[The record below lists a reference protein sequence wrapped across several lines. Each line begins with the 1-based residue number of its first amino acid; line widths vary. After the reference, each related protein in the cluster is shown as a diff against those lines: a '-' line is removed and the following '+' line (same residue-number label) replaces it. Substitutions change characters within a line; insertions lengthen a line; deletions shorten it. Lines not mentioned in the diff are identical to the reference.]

1 MRNAEIIRKTSET
14 DIRLRLELD
23 GTGQFSGES
32 GIGFLDHM
40 LHQVA
45 RHGGLDMT
53 YTCAGDLAVDTHHT
67 VEDLGICLGKAL
79 RDALGDKCGIRRYGT
94 SHVPMDEALARV
106 VLDFSGRS
114 YLRLRADFQAERV
127 GTLETECVQEFFRA
141 VAEQAGITLHMD
153 MLSGTNTHHIIE
165 ALFKAFGRA
174 LKEAVSVTGEGLM
187 STKGM
192 LE

>member
-1 MRNAEIIRKTSET
+1 MRRAEIKRKTAET
-14 DIRLRLELD
+14 DIRLQLALD
-23 GTGQFSGES
+23 GLGEFSGSS

-45 RHGGLDMT
+45 RHGGIDLT
-53 YTCAGDLAVDTHHT
+53 YTCIGDLDVDCHHT
-67 VEDLGICLGKAL
+67 VEDLGICMGKAL
-79 RDALGDKCGIRRYGT
+79 REALGDKAGIRRYGAAY
-94 SHVPMDEALARV
+94 VPMDEALARA

-114 YLRLRADFQAERV
+114 YMRLGASFPAERV
-127 GTLETECVQEFFRA
+127 GVLETECVQEFFRA
-141 VAEQAGITLHMD
+141 LSEQGGMTIHLD
-153 MLSGTNTHHIIE
+153 MLAGTNTHHMIE

-174 LKEAVSVTGEGLM
+174 LKEAVEVTGTDTP

>member
-1 MRNAEIIRKTSET
+1 MRCAEIMRKTSET
-14 DIRLRLELD
+14 DIRLQLDLD

-45 RHGGLDMT
+45 RHGGLDLS
-53 YTCAGDLAVDTHHT
+53 YTCTGDLAVDTHHT

-79 RDALGDKCGIRRYGT
+79 RDALVDKAGIRRYGT
-94 SHVPMDEALARV
+94 SYVPMDEALARV

-114 YLRLRADFQAERV
+114 YVRMGAAFPAERV

-141 VAEQAGITLHMD
+141 VAEQGGITLHLD
-153 MLSGTNTHHIIE
+153 LLAGTNTHHMIE

-174 LKEAVSVTGEGLM
+174 LKEAVTLTGEGLL

>member
-1 MRNAEIIRKTSET
+1 MRSAEIVRKTSET
-14 DIRLRLELD
+14 DIRLRLNLD
-23 GTGQFSGES
+23 GTGDFAGDC

-45 RHGGLDMT
+45 RHGGMDLT
-53 YTCAGDLAVDTHHT
+53 YACTGDLGVDNHHT

-79 RDALGDKCGIRRYGT
+79 REALGDKNGIQRYGT
-94 SHVPMDEALARV
+94 SYVPMDEALARV

-114 YLRLRADFQAERV
+114 YVRLGAVFPAERV
-127 GTLETECVQEFFRA
+127 GTLETECVLEFFRA
-141 VAEQAGITLHMD
+141 VAEQGGITLHLD
-153 MLSGTNTHHIIE
+153 VLQGANTHHIIE
-165 ALFKAFGRA
+165 ALFKAFGRSV
-174 LKEAVSVTGEGLM
+174 KEAVALTGNGVQ

>member
-1 MRNAEIIRKTSET
+1 MRKVEITRITSET
-14 DIRLRLELD
+14 EIWLQLNLD
-23 GTGQFSGES
+23 GTGQFSGVS

-45 RHGGLDMT
+45 RHGGIDLN
-53 YTCAGDLAVDTHHT
+53 YTCTGDLSVDTHHT
-67 VEDLGICLGKAL
+67 VEDLGICLGKTL
-79 RDALGDKCGIRRYGT
+79 RDALGDKAGIRRYGT
-94 SHVPMDEALARV
+94 SYVPMDEALARV

-114 YLRLRADFQAERV
+114 CLRLEAAFPAERV

-141 VAEQAGITLHMD
+141 VAEQGGITLHMD
-153 MLSGTNTHHIIE
+153 ILAGTNTHHMIE

-174 LKEAVSVTGEGLM
+174 LKDAAAVCGEGVL
-187 STKGM
+187 STKGI

>member
-1 MRNAEIIRKTSET
+1 MRRAEITRKTTET
-14 DIRLRLELD
+14 DIFLQLNLD
-23 GTGQFSGES
+23 GTGQFSGDS

-45 RHGGLDMT
+45 RHGGLDLS
-53 YTCAGDLAVDTHHT
+53 YTCSGDLEIDTHHT

-79 RDALGDKCGIRRYGT
+79 RDVLADKAGIRRYG
-94 SHVPMDEALARV
+94 SSYVPMDEALARV

-114 YLRLRADFQAERV
+114 YLRFGAVFPAERV
-127 GTLETECVQEFFRA
+127 GSLETECVQEFFRA
-141 VAEQAGITLHMD
+141 VAEQGGITLHMD
-153 MLSGTNTHHIIE
+153 ILSGSNTHHMIE

-174 LKEAVSVTGEGLM
+174 LREAVTVSGEAM
-187 STKGM
+187 PSTKGM

>member
-1 MRNAEIIRKTSET
+1 MRSAEIVRKTSET
-14 DIRLRLELD
+14 EIRLQLNLD
-23 GTGQFSGES
+23 GTGRFTGEC

-45 RHGGLDMT
+45 RHGGMDLE
-53 YTCAGDLAVDTHHT
+53 YTCTGDLAVDTHHT

-79 RDALGDKCGIRRYGT
+79 RDALGDKAGIRRYGT
-94 SHVPMDEALARV
+94 AYVPMDEALARV

-114 YLRLRADFQAERV
+114 YLRMGAVFPAERI
-127 GTLETECVQEFFRA
+127 GTLETECVLEFFRA
-141 VAEQAGITLHMD
+141 VAEQGGITLHMD
-153 MLSGTNTHHIIE
+153 LLEGTNTHHMIE

-174 LKEAVSVTGEGLM
+174 LKEAAAVVGEGLL

>member
-1 MRNAEIIRKTSET
+1 MRNAEITRKTSET
-14 DIRLRLELD
+14 DISLRLELD
-23 GTGQFSGES
+23 GTGQFSGDS

-53 YTCAGDLAVDTHHT
+53 YTCSGDLAVDTHHT

-114 YLRLRADFQAERV
+114 YLRLSADFPAERV

-153 MLSGTNTHHIIE
+153 VLSGTNTHHIIE